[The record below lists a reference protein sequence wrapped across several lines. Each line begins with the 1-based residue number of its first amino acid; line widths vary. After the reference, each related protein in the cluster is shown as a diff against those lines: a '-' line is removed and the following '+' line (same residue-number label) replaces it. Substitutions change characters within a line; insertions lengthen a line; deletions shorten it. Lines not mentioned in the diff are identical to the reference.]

1 MKCSANRRPIVAVIG
16 AGRADAALERTARR
30 VGELLARAGV
40 HLINGG
46 LGGVMAAAADGF
58 QRAAAELPA
67 EQRGLVVGVLPGNS
81 NDEANQ
87 YVDLPIVTHLG
98 EARNCLIVNSAEV
111 CIAIGG
117 EYGTLSEIALA
128 LRRGTAVVVLDT
140 GWEIIPGVRKAES
153 PEQAVA
159 WAMEIIAQRQA

>member
-1 MKCSANRRPIVAVIG
+1 MNRRPMVAVIG
-16 AGRADAALERTARR
+16 AGRADAPLERTAKR

-46 LGGVMAAAADGF
+46 LGGVMAAAAEGF

-67 EQRGLVVGVLPGNS
+67 GQRGIVVGVLPGDS
-81 NDEANQ
+81 KRDANEH
-87 YVDLPIVTHLG
+87 VDLPIVTHLG
-98 EARNCLIVNSAEV
+98 EARNCLIVNSADV

-117 EYGTLSEIALA
+117 EFGTLSEIALA
-128 LRRGTAVVVLDT
+128 LRRGTVVVGLDT

-159 WAMEIIAQRQA
+159 WALEMIARR

>member
-1 MKCSANRRPIVAVIG
+1 MNRRPIVAVIG
-16 AGRADAALERTARR
+16 AGRANVALERTARQ

-46 LGGVMAAAADGF
+46 LGGVMAAAAEGF

-67 EQRGLVVGVLPGNS
+67 ERRGIVVGVLPGNS
-81 NDEANQ
+81 NAEANEH
-87 YVDLPIVTHLG
+87 VDLPIVTHLG
-98 EARNCLIVNSAEV
+98 EARNCLIVNSADV

-128 LRRGTAVVVLDT
+128 LRRGTAVVGLDT
-140 GWEIIPGVRKAES
+140 DWETIPGVRKAQS

-159 WAMEIIAQRQA
+159 CAMEIIAQRQAR